1 MKILIAACVLLVGG
15 AFGIA
20 ASSIG
25 IECGNY
31 NERKYKNDRQTNFN
45 FLVANLVCTILM
57 VLCGSSLCAI
67 GIRTGGR

>member
-1 MKILIAACVLLVGG
+1 MKLLIAACVLLVGG

-31 NERKYKNDRQTNFN
+31 DSGKYKQEKNMNFN
-45 FLVANLVCTILM
+45 FLIANLVCTILM
-57 VLCGSSLCAI
+57 VLCGMSLCSIA
-67 GIRTGGR
+67 IRTGGR